1 MLISIDDM
9 KFQRTCIYLAMKALT
24 IHISIETLFSN
35 VNDEY
40 MMVPLAIKMCPYV
53 RCVHAAITRI
63 FVCDSM
69 YETKVNIFNNFIQ
82 CIETRIVNEPFL
94 SPLSRHL

>member
-35 VNDEY
+35 IKDEY
-40 MMVPLAIKMCPYV
+40 MMDPLAKKMCPYV

-63 FVCDSM
+63 FVSLTDTIM
-69 YETKVNIFNNFIQ
+69 IFAIQ
-82 CIETRIVNEPFL
+82 CTKQK
-94 SPLSRHL
+94 